1 MTVQDKQP
9 WRIAIL
15 LGSQVL
21 PEIDEKGYIMKTS
34 VRRFVLLT
42 GLLLLIDTN
51 SVWADDPGDSP
62 STCDISVTVS
72 TIMEWAGNFT
82 DISLT
87 AISGQDDTPEGSQMQ
102 TLYTNC
108 NLEISAN
115 NDTSP
120 ATARLSSA
128 TDNLVTKYK
137 LSYDGDGLTYT
148 GGPGENIW
156 MDYDTFLSPASQ
168 VTHINTDGAVDVTLY
183 VQASNPSGRVADAG
197 SYTAIQTLTASWT
210 SD

>member
-15 LGSQVL
+15 LGNRVL

-42 GLLLLIDTN
+42 GLLLLIDAN
-51 SVWADDPGDSP
+51 SVWADDPGDKP
-62 STCDISVTVS
+62 ATCDISVTVS
-72 TIMEWAGNFT
+72 TIMEWAGDFT
-82 DISLT
+82 DISLI
-87 AISGQDDTPEGSQMQ
+87 AISGQDDTPEGSQWQ

-108 NLEISAN
+108 NLEISA
-115 NDTSP
+115 DTGT
-120 ATARLSSA
+120 AARLSSA
-128 TDNLVTKYK
+128 TDILVTKYK
-137 LSYDGDGLTYT
+137 LSYDGDGLTDT

-156 MDYDTFLSPASQ
+156 KDYNEFLSTASA
-168 VTHINTDGAVDVTLY
+168 VTHIDTDGAVDVTLY

-197 SYTAIQTLTASWT
+197 SYTATQTLTASWT